1 MGSEETAD
9 MRPRVLIVDD
19 SRMVRASLVKRMRER
34 FDTREEADGEAG
46 WRTLLADEDIQLVI
60 SDLSMPQLDGFGLL
74 QRIRS
79 SELERVRAVP
89 VIMISGDED
98 EAARR
103 RAMELGA
110 SDFVTKGTC
119 TVELVARLESLL
131 SLSRTRRE
139 LQESRQVIAQTGAI
153 DPATGLYTRVYL
165 DKLGEQALAHARR
178 HNGEVSALMI
188 GLDNF
193 ESLTAEYGEAVTKA
207 LVAQFAKML
216 HGSVRKEDSLT
227 QVGPAEFA
235 ILALFIGGAGATSFA
250 QRMKDGVNRAA
261 INYRGRPIRLTIS
274 VGLANSVAD
283 SAGSIEH
290 LLAKAEERMRSGR
303 SGGGNRIVGF
313 GGKPVA
319 DAPPSVD
326 RALAALR
333 AGNPQAVRANLD
345 RLAVS
350 LMPLLRLLDCE
361 YRIGMDLEA
370 LESALKSRVTP

>member
-1 MGSEETAD
+1 MGSEETAGV
-9 MRPRVLIVDD
+9 RPRVLIVDD
-19 SRMVRASLVKRMRER
+19 SRMVRASLVKRMRDR
-34 FDTREEADGEAG
+34 FDTREEVDGEAG
-46 WRTLLADEDIQLVI
+46 WRALLADEEIQLVI
-60 SDLSMPQLDGFGLL
+60 SDLSMPLLDGFGLL

-103 RAMELGA
+103 RAKELGA

-119 TVELVARLESLL
+119 TVELVARLESLI
-131 SLSRTRRE
+131 SLSSTRRE
-139 LQESRQVIAQTGAI
+139 LKESREVIAKTGAI

-165 DKLGEQALAHARR
+165 DKLGEQALSHARR
-178 HNGEVSALMI
+178 DNGEVSALMI
-188 GLDNF
+188 GLDGF
-193 ESLTAEYGEAVTKA
+193 EALAAEYGEPVAKAVVT
-207 LVAQFAKML
+207 QFAKML

-250 QRMKDGVNRAA
+250 QRMKDGVSRAA
-261 INYRGRPIRLTIS
+261 INYRGKPIRLSIS
-274 VGLANSVAD
+274 IGLANSAAD
-283 SAGSIEH
+283 NAGTIED
-290 LLAKAEERMRSGR
+290 LLARAEERMSSGR
-303 SGGGNRIVGF
+303 AAGGNRIVGF

-319 DAPPSVD
+319 DAPPSID

-333 AGNPQAVRANLD
+333 VGNQQAVRANLD

-350 LMPLLRLLDCE
+350 VMPLLRLLEAE
-361 YRIGMDLEA
+361 YGVAMDLEA
-370 LESALKSRVTP
+370 LENALKSKITT